1 MNESIKAVLV
11 YTHRHGVDVSFYE
24 TEEQATL
31 SAIDII
37 LDWAHELDWD
47 NQKAVLDLIVE
58 GSFAEAQE
66 KYECASEETLEVHGV
81 EGAKIFPADH
91 FDKADL
97 KKRAEQELKK
107 HQED

>member
-1 MNESIKAVLV
+1 MIVELEDG
-11 YTHRHGVDVSFYE
+11 TTVSFRGGAVRINGVPE
-24 TEEQATL
+24 G
-31 SAIDII
+31 
-37 LDWAHELDWD
+37 D